1 MREAQRRKIKESQEI
16 GNLNEKNKRECTKD
30 TKENVRKETMEI
42 QTVGNANNA
51 EESERMRYTQ

>member
-1 MREAQRRKIKESQEI
+1 MIKTRENAQRTQ
-16 GNLNEKNKRECTKD
+16 
-30 TKENVRKETMEI
+30 NVRKETMEI